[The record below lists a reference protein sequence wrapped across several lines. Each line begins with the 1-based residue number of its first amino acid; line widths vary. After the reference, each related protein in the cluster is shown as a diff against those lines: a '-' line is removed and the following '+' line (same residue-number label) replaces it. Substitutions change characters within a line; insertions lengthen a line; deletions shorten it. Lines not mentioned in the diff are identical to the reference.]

1 VAGRE
6 KLPPSEILAVMGVQF
21 EAVQRVQNFS
31 MVKSLTEL
39 LLKRTFAL

>member
-21 EAVQRVQNFS
+21 EAVQRVQIS
-31 MVKSLTEL
+31 AW
-39 LLKRTFAL
+39 LKA